1 MAFPGFP
8 GSGVPPGPVAGE
20 YARARAQ
27 AAAAEQR
34 MPSANVLKSIDDERR
49 VRRLRRRLRFWRVFR
64 RVR

>member
-20 YARARAQ
+20 YARAHAQ
-27 AAAAEQR
+27 AAAAQQR
-34 MPSANVLKSIDDERR
+34 MPSAEVLQGIDDNRR
-49 VRRLRRRLRFWRVFR
+49 ERRLRRRLRFWRVFR